1 MNKKVAIV
9 AIGMV
14 AFAMSAVAQTFY
26 SPVGAN
32 AGSYPTNTN
41 SLWVG
46 DSQYGLNSYD
56 GVLRMLN
63 TVDGGGIAFRVN
75 LNGTF
80 TDAMYLNGYGSVGIG
95 TTSPSSKLQLYGD
108 SGQTTG
114 AMTDGGSRGSN
125 LEIDAANSAYGSG
138 AALTFGNNQSIGSG
152 SMGMAAI
159 KGFLYDGSGN
169 TSGAI
174 AFSTRSSSSATA
186 LGSLCTAHDFA
197 V

>member
-1 MNKKVAIV
+1 MKKKVAIV

-14 AFAMSAVAQTFY
+14 AFATSAVAQTFN

-32 AGSYPTNTN
+32 AGTYPTNTN

-46 DSQYGLNSYD
+46 DAQYGLNSYD

-63 TVDGGGIAFRVN
+63 TVDGGGIGFRVN

-114 AMTDGGSRGSN
+114 AMTDGG
-125 LEIDAANSAYGSG
+125 LVAPTLKLMQLIPPMVPV
-138 AALTFGNNQSIGSG
+138 Q
-152 SMGMAAI
+152 
-159 KGFLYDGSGN
+159 
-169 TSGAI
+169 
-174 AFSTRSSSSATA
+174 
-186 LGSLCTAHDFA
+186 H
-197 V
+197 